1 MKFRIT
7 AANGLET
14 GTFQKCRWGQIDP
27 MVDRGLSH
35 NSDSHQANQSQFIA
49 LRKLVSCVTY
59 RTPIIFAA
67 GAGLRTFAAN
77 PFNTWIALSKARM
90 LTKPWLANLLS
101 ISK

>member
-35 NSDSHQANQSQFIA
+35 NSDSHQANQS
-49 LRKLVSCVTY
+49 
-59 RTPIIFAA
+59 
-67 GAGLRTFAAN
+67 
-77 PFNTWIALSKARM
+77 
-90 LTKPWLANLLS
+90 
-101 ISK
+101 